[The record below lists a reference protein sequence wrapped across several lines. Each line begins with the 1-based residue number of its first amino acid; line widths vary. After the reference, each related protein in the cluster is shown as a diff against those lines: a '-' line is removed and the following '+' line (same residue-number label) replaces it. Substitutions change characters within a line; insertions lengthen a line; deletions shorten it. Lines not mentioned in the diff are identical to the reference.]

1 MSRDNRCIKDEN
13 GKDVWEVRST
23 VVIPIIF
30 KLDEKTGDLYT
41 LVEQRGPAVTHTG
54 EWCCP
59 CGFLGWD
66 ESLEEA
72 CQREVKEETGLE
84 LNIDEIKFY
93 KVSTN
98 KYETKQ
104 TVDHWYICIAD
115 YDQDFDMNKVETK
128 DEVMDLKWLK
138 VANIFRVDY
147 VLFKRTKM
155 IIYQKSIDEGY
166 GTWAFKSHPKMIM
179 EMLRSIIKKDQVKIV
194 DE

>member
-23 VVIPIIF
+23 VVIPIVF

-41 LVEQRGPAVTHTG
+41 LVEQRGSAVTHTG

-72 CQREVKEETGLE
+72 CQREVKEETGLKLD
-84 LNIDEIKFY
+84 LNSIKFY
-93 KVSTN
+93 EVSTN

-104 TVDHWYICIAD
+104 TVDHWYFCIASS
-115 YDQDFDMNKVETK
+115 DQDFNIYGVETR
-128 DEVMDLKWLK
+128 DEIMNLQWLK
-138 VANIFRVDY
+138 VAKIHIVDY
-147 VLFKRTKM
+147 VLFKKTKM
-155 IIYQKSIDEGY
+155 FIYQKSIDECY
-166 GTWAFKSHPKMIM
+166 GTWAFKGHPKMIVK
-179 EMLRSIIKKDQVKIV
+179 MLKSLVKKNQVKVV

>member
-23 VVIPIIF
+23 VVIPIVF

-41 LVEQRGPAVTHTG
+41 LVEQRGQAVTHTG

-66 ESLEEA
+66 ETLEEA

-84 LNIDEIKFY
+84 LNLKDIAFY

-98 KYETKQ
+98 KYEEKQ
-104 TVDHWYICIAD
+104 TVDHWYICVANH
-115 YDQDFDMNKVETK
+115 DQDFNIYGVETR
-128 DEVMDLKWLK
+128 DEIMNLQWLK
-138 VANIFRVDY
+138 VAKIYRVDY

-155 IIYQKSIDEGY
+155 VVYQKSIENCY

-179 EMLRSIIKKDQVKIV
+179 EMLKYLIQKDQIKIV
-194 DE
+194 YE